1 MSKTLLYITACLLA
15 ACGGSAGSGSANTTQ
30 ADSKSDNAATAR
42 EAIDTSPMAGL
53 GCSWQAAS
61 EADLANIAFP
71 DDAARYWVALV
82 PVTPGNRIR
91 IDGRFPD
98 ARYFSFNSYDLAL
111 RPTDALADTEVLAA
125 AGEQN
130 PFRVATVAKGGHY
143 SAYLAFG
150 AAPETRE
157 AGVFFA
163 GNIGIG
169 PLSTPNSVLVP
180 IIYRV
185 YVSAVGERLDG
196 GVGLPVLSI
205 ETTNGEQGLALP
217 TCAEP
222 ILPTL
227 GGNLPGLGLNELLLG
242 QDYPDEL
249 LPLPFPTAAYP
260 PRTRV
265 FYGLPDTTIDIIGNA
280 LPPTNQLP
288 RESLPSTGSGG
299 FLSNIHNAYTTSAF
313 ARQYGNLFL
322 LRAKAPSWRGAPNIA
337 FANEQ
342 VRYWSL
348 CQNEFATQRYTA
360 CRIDKNTPLDS
371 EGYFTV
377 AVSDAA
383 ERPVFATDEDGI
395 TWLPWGP
402 YPDGLLLYRQML
414 AHPDFAKAIKHVP
427 KGEALEPTM
436 GAFAPQVTYCR
447 AVIFDQPGLTPRQR
461 FDACAQ
467 DQIAAQQSTSAR
479 PK

>member
-1 MSKTLLYITACLLA
+1 MNKIVLYLTLCLLT
-15 ACGGSAGSGSANTTQ
+15 ACGGTTSSNRDNTAQSNSDANSATSSRDAM
-30 ADSKSDNAATAR
+30 
-42 EAIDTSPMAGL
+42 DTSAIAGL

-61 EADLANIAFP
+61 ETDLANIAFP

-91 IDGRFPD
+91 IDGRFPS

-111 RPTDALADTEVLAA
+111 RPTDALADTQVITPP
-125 AGEQN
+125 GEQN
-130 PFRVATVAKGGHY
+130 PFSVAKVAKGGDY
-143 SAYLAFG
+143 SAFLAFG
-150 AAPETRE
+150 VAPPARE
-157 AGVFFA
+157 EGVFFA
-163 GNIGIG
+163 GDVSLG

-185 YVSAVGERLDG
+185 YVSEVGDRLDG
-196 GVGLPVLSI
+196 GVGLPVLTV
-205 ETTNGEQGLALP
+205 ETTNGEQGFPLP

-222 ILPTL
+222 IFPTL
-227 GGNLPGLGLNELLLG
+227 GGNVPSLGLNEQLLG
-242 QDYPDEL
+242 LDYPDAV

-265 FYGLPDTTIDIIGNA
+265 FYGLPDTAFDITENSV
-280 LPPTNQLP
+280 PPASGLP
-288 RESLPSTGSGG
+288 RERFPSTGSGG
-299 FLSNIHNAYTTSAF
+299 FLSNIHNAYTTSSF
-313 ARQYGNLFL
+313 ARQYGTLFL
-322 LRAKAPSWRGAPNIA
+322 LRAKAPSWRGAPNTA

-348 CQNEFATQRYTA
+348 CQNEFTTQRYTA
-360 CRIDKNTPLDS
+360 CRIDENTPLDS

-383 ERPVFATDEDGI
+383 DRPVLATNENGI

-414 AHPDFAKAIKHVP
+414 ANPSFTEAIANVP
-427 KGEALEPTM
+427 KGDALAATM
-436 GAFAPQVTYCR
+436 GEFAPLVTYCR
-447 AVIFDQPGLTPRQR
+447 PVIFDQPGLTPRQR
-461 FDACAQ
+461 FDACAE
-467 DQIAAQQSTSAR
+467 DQPTAQ
-479 PK
+479 